1 MYSVL
6 IRGGKVVDGSG
17 QAAFRADVAVQ
28 DDRIVEVGVGL
39 SGPAEKIIDAD
50 GLVVAPGFID
60 IHSHSDGTIFDHP
73 LSDSKLLQG
82 VTSEVIGNCGIGA
95 FPVKAK
101 YKEELIHYMEIHEF
115 TFPSAG
121 VSWEDFD
128 QYVDVLAGL
137 GLGPNLLPLVAHGNL
152 RGAVM
157 GFDDREPTAAE
168 QAEMEQLLAAALERG
183 AWGMST
189 GLIYPPGS
197 FAQTEELISLS
208 RILAQ
213 YKAIFT
219 SHIRGESGT
228 LRQSLEEV
236 IRIGR
241 ESGARIEISHL
252 KAMGKPQW
260 GLGKE
265 CLKRLE
271 AARTEG
277 VDIAADQ
284 YPYEASSTS
293 LTALVPQWA
302 HSGGVGELLRRLE
315 SPELSHRI
323 KEEIAREMSVRG
335 GPERVQVAGVAS
347 AKNAKVASGKTIA
360 QLAELWSMSPVD
372 TVIRLILE
380 EDGAVGAVYFSMSEE
395 DMKAILADSHVA
407 VGSDGRGMKAE
418 TDSGKATHPRSYGTF
433 PRVIG
438 RFVREGVLP
447 LERAVY
453 KMTGLPA
460 ERLRLSNRGFIRPGY
475 AADVTVFD
483 PVTVADQADFANPH
497 QYPVGIEYVLVNGQL
512 AAKDGRLTGQAA
524 GRVLRKRL

>member
-315 SPELSHRI
+315 SLS
-323 KEEIAREMSVRG
+323 
-335 GPERVQVAGVAS
+335 
-347 AKNAKVASGKTIA
+347 
-360 QLAELWSMSPVD
+360 
-372 TVIRLILE
+372 
-380 EDGAVGAVYFSMSEE
+380 
-395 DMKAILADSHVA
+395 
-407 VGSDGRGMKAE
+407 
-418 TDSGKATHPRSYGTF
+418 F
-433 PRVIG
+433 PTA
-438 RFVREGVLP
+438 L
-447 LERAVY
+447 
-453 KMTGLPA
+453 K
-460 ERLRLSNRGFIRPGY
+460 
-475 AADVTVFD
+475 
-483 PVTVADQADFANPH
+483 
-497 QYPVGIEYVLVNGQL
+497 
-512 AAKDGRLTGQAA
+512 
-524 GRVLRKRL
+524 KRLPEK